1 MSKGKRQTQP
11 IVRRK
16 HKGPSI
22 LRPLQGPPSETRGN
36 AKAPPGEC
44 AKAPVSGSLKP
55 TVFSPSESTAAS
67 SSQPTEHVSPS
78 LGVGVR
84 APFSS
89 AVLALG
95 DGAWAP
101 KIVHKR
107 LSTLRDATWRPATS
121 SSGSLMELP
130 IIWPLEIILLGVT
143 GNKTVTGNK
152 YGFGPPPLST
162 GPLYIH
168 FFGRCVLTHRFSASV
183 GVLLSTP
190 WPSYGLNI
198 IFARPPPDRGRAA
211 FVLLM
216 FVFLKLKLKLMFE
229 RRRKDLLVL
238 PCCKQSIRNDG
249 DRSTVSIRPLLIF
262 LIIFHLFLPPS
273 SSSSSS
279 SSSRSLASLIRL
291 CRR

>member
-1 MSKGKRQTQP
+1 MCAASTKDRLSSDRYR
-11 IVRRK
+11 VR
-16 HKGPSI
+16 H
-22 LRPLQGPPSETRGN
+22 RPLQGPPSETRGN
-36 AKAPPGEC
+36 AIAPPSEC

-67 SSQPTEHVSPS
+67 SSQPTEHVFPS
-78 LGVGVR
+78 LGGGPR
-84 APFSS
+84 SIQLSRF
-89 AVLALG
+89 LALG

-101 KIVHKR
+101 KIVHER

-121 SSGSLMELP
+121 SSGSLRELP

-249 DRSTVSIRPLLIF
+249 DRSSIPIHPLIF

-273 SSSSSS
+273 SSSSS
-279 SSSRSLASLIRL
+279 RSLASSIRL